1 MSPFSP
7 VFGNFITPCTGIKAP
22 CFTLRSTEGKS
33 VKLFDFIGKKII
45 ILNFCAFWC
54 DTWQEEA
61 DGFYALKKDFPDI
74 SFDIISVSIDGQL
87 DMMVEKKKDLIY
99 YPVLLDIKRHV
110 SNIYSIDNVPT
121 LFILDKEGIIRY
133 KFRGYPGTVTLYSS
147 IKYLME
153 EKHIKSY
160 SVKKMN
166 ITFDDFPSGEEES
179 NSLLDI
185 LEKEHIK
192 VTFFVSG
199 EKAEKYP
206 SLIKRAFTCGHNLG
220 IHSYHHIDFTELS
233 EKQLIKEISDTS
245 DVIYNLTGKRPLL
258 LRPPGGHVNKFIEEI
273 ALQLNLKIFLW
284 TINPLDYQRPG
295 RQIIAERILGE
306 LKKDR
311 EIILLHDGV
320 KETLDILPELISIF
334 RDRGYEFSN
343 GM

>member
-1 MSPFSP
+1 M
-7 VFGNFITPCTGIKAP
+7 KAP
-22 CFTLRSTEGKS
+22 DFTLRSTEGKS
-33 VKLFDFIGKKII
+33 ARLSDFIGKKII

-61 DGFYALKKDFPDI
+61 DGFYSLKKDFPDI

-87 DMMVEKKKDLIY
+87 DLMLKKKADLIY
-99 YPVLLDIKRHV
+99 YPVLLDINRYV
-110 SNIYSIDNVPT
+110 STIYSIDNVPT
-121 LFILDKEGIIRY
+121 LFIVDKKGIIRY

-147 IKYLME
+147 IKYLMVE
-153 EKHIKSY
+153 SRKSVS
-160 SVKKMN
+160 SVKNLN

-206 SLIKRAFTCGHNLG
+206 SVIKRAFKCGHNLG

-233 EKQLIKEISDTS
+233 GKEIREEISRTS

-258 LRPPGGHVNKFIEEI
+258 LRPPGGHVNSLTEEI
-273 ALQLNLKIFLW
+273 ALHLNLKILLW

-295 RQIIAERILGE
+295 SQIIAERILGE
-306 LKKDR
+306 LKRDR

-334 RDRGYEFSN
+334 RDRGYVFTFEE
-343 GM
+343 